1 MAIGLNARHIAAGAA
16 EKMGHDRVFYFPD
29 SENFM
34 KNAHEIIRKG
44 DAVLVK
50 GSHGMAMNR
59 VAGFLTETGEWNGL

>member
-1 MAIGLNARHIAAGAA
+1 
-16 EKMGHDRVFYFPD
+16 
-29 SENFM
+29 M

-50 GSHGMAMNR
+50 GSHGMAMDR